1 MSKERK
7 MSGRLVSVGVVI
19 SFVALIG
26 ISSVFAK
33 EITIRMGNVDSPFE
47 LTLTKANGEFASTD
61 IKCQAFKKIVEEN
74 SQGTIK
80 VKIFPAGQLGGE
92 REMLEMT
99 KMGSLEM
106 NGCSAAPL
114 ASFVP
119 EVMAIQ
125 IPYIFKDENV
135 ALEVLNGPVG
145 EELNELIVKK
155 MGMRIFR
162 WAYEGYYNIGTTKKP
177 IRVPADLKGMKIRVS
192 ETPNLLEILKLA
204 GGVPTPIPFT
214 EVYTSVQQGV
224 VDGAMTGIGLHYT
237 IKTHELIKYY
247 NVSNMWFGWSPIAVN
262 EKFYRSL
269 TPEEQYWIKDA
280 ALKAIRV
287 YQGMYF
293 WGNDLWVELFKQRG
307 IQVYLPTSKEMDE
320 WVKTVK
326 EPMIQWTK
334 KQTGAEW
341 VDKFLKA
348 SQETE
353 KKVYGIK

>member
-162 WAYEGYYNIGTTKKP
+162 WAYEGY
-177 IRVPADLKGMKIRVS
+177 
-192 ETPNLLEILKLA
+192 
-204 GGVPTPIPFT
+204 
-214 EVYTSVQQGV
+214 
-224 VDGAMTGIGLHYT
+224 
-237 IKTHELIKYY
+237 
-247 NVSNMWFGWSPIAVN
+247 
-262 EKFYRSL
+262 
-269 TPEEQYWIKDA
+269 
-280 ALKAIRV
+280 
-287 YQGMYF
+287 
-293 WGNDLWVELFKQRG
+293 
-307 IQVYLPTSKEMDE
+307 
-320 WVKTVK
+320 
-326 EPMIQWTK
+326 
-334 KQTGAEW
+334 
-341 VDKFLKA
+341 
-348 SQETE
+348 
-353 KKVYGIK
+353 